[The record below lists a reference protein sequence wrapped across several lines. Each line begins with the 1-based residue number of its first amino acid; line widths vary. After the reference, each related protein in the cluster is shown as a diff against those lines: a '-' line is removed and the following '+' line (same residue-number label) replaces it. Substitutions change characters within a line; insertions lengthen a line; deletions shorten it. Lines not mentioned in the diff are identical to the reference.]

1 MICDGDAKTIA
12 TLNEKKYYG
21 DMVTIIKDKCV
32 GHIQK
37 RMGNRLEK
45 VMVDFRR
52 DKRVARAKV
61 KVLKDQ
67 LKELKVV
74 EKEKM
79 KAQIEREKSARLR
92 RGRKGKGIMQ
102 LMKEN
107 TVVKALEEE
116 ISNIHVP
123 DGELDI
129 LILKRYYGNHIRAHP
144 NNLKAM
150 QDVCW
155 SEFYHS
161 ISTDDN
167 PQHQY
172 CPEGAESWC
181 KYNKALA
188 LLQDV
193 PPHSPTIPAD
203 LQQYVK
209 PVFEELC
216 KEELLK
222 KCLLGATQNRNEY
235 FNSLVWVRAPK
246 TEYVTK
252 STIQIVVSH
261 AVLMFN
267 SGRRTIASV
276 MERLCIVACSLCISH
291 LVSQD
296 TYHIMRAQTRESDVA
311 KRSRKSKQVMEKHVE
326 AVCAEAEGTT
336 YEASGFE

>member
-1 MICDGDAKTIA
+1 MIYDGDAKTIA
-12 TLNEKKYYG
+12 TLNDHKPYG
-21 DMVTIIKDKCV
+21 DLVTIIKDECV

-37 RMGNRLEK
+37 RMGNWLKK
-45 VMVDFRR
+45 VMVDRR
-52 DKRVARAKV
+52 DKRVARAKI

-79 KAQIEREKSARLR
+79 KAQIEREKLVGLR

-102 LMKEN
+102 LIKEN

-116 ISNIHVP
+116 ISNIRVP

-129 LILKRYYGNHIRAHP
+129 LILKGYYGNHIHAHP
-144 NNLKAM
+144 SNLKVM

-188 LLQDV
+188 LLRMYHHIA
-193 PPHSPTIPAD
+193 PP
-203 LQQYVK
+203 
-209 PVFEELC
+209 F
-216 KEELLK
+216 
-222 KCLLGATQNRNEY
+222 R
-235 FNSLVWVRAPK
+235 
-246 TEYVTK
+246 
-252 STIQIVVSH
+252 QIYSN
-261 AVLMFN
+261 M
-267 SGRRTIASV
+267 S
-276 MERLCIVACSLCISH
+276 SLC
-291 LVSQD
+291 LRN
-296 TYHIMRAQTRESDVA
+296 YA
-311 KRSRKSKQVMEKHVE
+311 KKN
-326 AVCAEAEGTT
+326 C
-336 YEASGFE
+336 